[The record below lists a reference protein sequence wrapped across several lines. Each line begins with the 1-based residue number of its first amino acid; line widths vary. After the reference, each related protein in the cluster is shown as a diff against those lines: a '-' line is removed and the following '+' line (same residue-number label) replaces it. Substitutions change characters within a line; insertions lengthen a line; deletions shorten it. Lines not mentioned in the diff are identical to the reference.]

1 MRVETYVIAFLAA
14 AAISTLL
21 TPIVRALA
29 LRYGWVANPGG
40 RNVHTTPTPRVGG
53 IAMFFAFVIPL
64 GCLIAFSPEV
74 RALAADETNV
84 MRIGALFAGAV
95 TMFCVGLVDDLRGLR
110 ASHKLITHLIVGA
123 LAWACGFRID
133 GVEIPLLGSVSMGIF
148 SLPITV
154 IWIAGIINAVN
165 LIDGLDGL
173 AAGVV
178 FFASVTNFVVAII
191 SGEPL
196 VAVWMVIV
204 LGSVFG
210 FLFYNFN
217 PARIFMGDSGS
228 YFLGFVLAVTSI
240 SAPFQKASFT
250 VSLVA
255 PVVALGVPIIDTL
268 LAMLRRFLEK
278 RPLFSPDRGHIHHR
292 LLDMG
297 ITHRRAVLIIYG
309 VCVCLTVGSIA
320 IALGRSW
327 EIGVAIIAVIA
338 VLFGLVRFIGYFEHL
353 NTARRQRARIRSR
366 ETERLR
372 SVMYELRP
380 HLDLAHTEEGVLA
393 VLDWVRTRGGLEFVE
408 VVRFVA
414 ATSTSP
420 EGEGSFVKRFPA
432 SVGPRAKDVV
442 TARFPLGPERRAHAD
457 VKFGWSSE
465 FGDVSPHT
473 DILLQIVVDAVARRL
488 EELDSEL
495 VSRPE
500 AEAEAIVEAASALL
514 QTSE

>member
-21 TPIVRALA
+21 TPVVRWMA

-53 IAMFFAFVIPL
+53 IAMFFAFVVPL
-64 GCLIAFSPEV
+64 GLLVVFSPEV
-74 RALAADETNV
+74 RALASDEANTP
-84 MRIGALFAGAV
+84 RIGALFAGAV
-95 TMFCVGLVDDLRGLR
+95 AMFCVGLVDDLKGLR
-110 ASHKLITHLIVGA
+110 ASHKLVTHVLVGA

-133 GVEIPLLGSVSMGIF
+133 GVELPFIGSLSMGIF

-178 FFASVTNFVVAII
+178 FFASVTNFVVAMI

-196 VAVWMVIV
+196 VAAWMVVV

-268 LAMLRRFLEK
+268 LAMVRRFLEK

-327 EIGVAIIAVIA
+327 EVGVAIIAVIA

-353 NTARRQRARIRSR
+353 NNARRQRARIRSR

-372 SVMYELRP
+372 TVMYELRP
-380 HLDLAHTEEGVLA
+380 HLEAATTEEGVLA
-393 VLDWVRTRGGLEFVE
+393 ALDWVRRQGGLEFVE
-408 VVRFVA
+408 VVRFVQ
-414 ATSTSP
+414 ATSTAP
-420 EGEGSFVKRFPA
+420 EREGSFVKRFPA
-432 SVGPRAKDVV
+432 EVAERAKDVV

-473 DILLQIVVDAVARRL
+473 DILLQVVVDAVARRL
-488 EELDSEL
+488 EEVGSEL

-500 AEAEAIVEAASALL
+500 PAVEDQRASAPAIL
-514 QTSE
+514 QTNE